1 MFFLRINEGF
11 GLLVDLVSECLVD
24 AIPFSIF
31 LAMWIGLFTVL
42 FRLVGLEIETDDY
55 DQLGRGSI
63 YAIQTYRNSVGDLA
77 APGYSFWASQVD
89 KYPILANVM
98 IAVVWLVWFLNQFFL
113 TIILLNF
120 LIAILADSFTSVM
133 DKATQH

>member
-31 LAMWIGLFTVL
+31 LVMWIGLFTVL

-55 DQLGRGSI
+55 D
-63 YAIQTYRNSVGDLA
+63 
-77 APGYSFWASQVD
+77 
-89 KYPILANVM
+89 
-98 IAVVWLVWFLNQFFL
+98 
-113 TIILLNF
+113 
-120 LIAILADSFTSVM
+120 
-133 DKATQH
+133 